1 MPIIFSFK
9 HKNIFSFKKN
19 GPTEFLY
26 GLDYLKPRLSTR
38 IIFANSYLYKH
49 LFFKIVEKIIAYL
62 SQTGIHFQIFLNNQN
77 KINKNDL
84 LFGVEDGVSFGLLFF
99 KLLNTLNNKTVVL
112 IQGLHDRYQRS
123 PLFQCNRPLVY
134 FYHALLNKAD
144 YILALSD
151 YEKELL
157 IRTFNINR
165 GKVKVFYFGVDL
177 NYWNKNKISKQKKN
191 QEFVLTIGNDM
202 HRDYN
207 LLINNYSLKIPL
219 KLITSKLSALQLNQ
233 LKKSP
238 LFEQYQGLSNE
249 KLRLLYHQA
258 KFVIIPLQPTYATSG
273 LSTILQTLAM
283 EKPVLVANAPALRE
297 LFTDYQH
304 VLYYETGNYQS
315 FQRKL
320 KEINDNQK
328 LRNQLAK
335 NGRKLVEEKFNSQ
348 NMGKNMLKLSQDLVK
363 TLRS

>member
-1 MPIIFSFK
+1 MSIIFSFK

-26 GLDYLKPRLSTR
+26 GLDYVKPRLPTR
-38 IIFANSYLYKH
+38 IIFANSYLSKH
-49 LFFKIVEKIIAYL
+49 LFLKIVEKIIAHL
-62 SQTGIHFQIFLNNQN
+62 SQTGIHFQIFLNNKN

-165 GKVKVFYFGVDL
+165 EKVKVFYFGADL
-177 NYWNKNKISKQKKN
+177 NYWNKNKIPAQKKPP
-191 QEFVLTIGNDM
+191 EFVLTIGNDM
-202 HRDYN
+202 HRDYDM
-207 LLINNYSLKIPL
+207 LINYYALKIPL
-219 KLITSKLSALQLNQ
+219 KLVTKKINIDKQRQVNKDNLFQQ
-233 LKKSP
+233 YLKI
-238 LFEQYQGLSNE
+238 SNE
-249 KLRLLYHQA
+249 KLREFYSLS
-258 KFVIIPLQPTYATSG
+258 KFVVIPLKTTYATSG
-273 LSTILQTLAM
+273 LSTILQALAM

-348 NMGKNMLKLSQDLVK
+348 NMGKNILKLFQTLVN
-363 TLRS
+363 T